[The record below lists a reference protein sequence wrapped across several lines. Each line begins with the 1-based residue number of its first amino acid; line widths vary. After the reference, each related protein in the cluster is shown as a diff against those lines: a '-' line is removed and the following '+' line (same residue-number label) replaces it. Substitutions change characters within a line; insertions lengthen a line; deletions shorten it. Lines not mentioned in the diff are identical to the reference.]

1 MINREKFINLWHKA
15 NAELIRLQ
23 RMEYEITALRSDLIE
38 NASALRGK
46 NMDNY
51 SARARAFEDV
61 IKELDRI
68 LRDG

>member
-1 MINREKFINLWHKA
+1 MNRNEFKKKWHEA
-15 NAELIRLQ
+15 DTELIRLQ
-23 RMEYEITALRSDLIE
+23 RQEDEITALRSDLIE

>member
-1 MINREKFINLWHKA
+1 MNRNEFKKKWHEA
-15 NAELIRLQ
+15 DTELIRLQ
-23 RMEYEITALRSDLIE
+23 RQEGEITALRSELVE

-46 NMDNY
+46 SMDNY

-68 LRDG
+68 LRDE

>member
-1 MINREKFINLWHKA
+1 MRKQKVIPGQLSFD
-15 NAELIRLQ
+15 
-23 RMEYEITALRSDLIE
+23 DLIE

>member
-1 MINREKFINLWHKA
+1 MNRNEFKKKWHEA
-15 NAELIRLQ
+15 DTELIRLQ
-23 RMEYEITALRSDLIE
+23 RQEGEITALRSDLIE
-38 NASALRGK
+38 NVSALRGK

>member
-1 MINREKFINLWHKA
+1 MNRNEFKKKWHEA
-15 NAELIRLQ
+15 DTELIRLQ
-23 RMEYEITALRSDLIE
+23 RQEGEITALRSDLIE

>member
-1 MINREKFINLWHKA
+1 MYRDEFINHWQEA
-15 NAELIRLQ
+15 NAELTRLHRQ
-23 RMEYEITALRSDLIE
+23 EGEITALRSDLIE

>member
-1 MINREKFINLWHKA
+1 MNRNEFKKKWHEA
-15 NAELIRLQ
+15 DTELIRLQ
-23 RMEYEITALRSDLIE
+23 RQEGEITALRSELVE